1 MASRAG
7 CNLMLFDAIVVFWM
21 FYVILFF
28 LLCVC
33 KFHYFRGKTSSK
45 LLVKHVS
52 GRGLKGLSVRLAHG
66 MSPYVS
72 IRFDWSTG
80 LQSCYIAVQ
89 QLRQF
94 LTHFVVTPLVLLT
107 LTPLT
112 SESPQSF
119 ARPEPE
125 PAEEK
130 RVAPVAF
137 AAQTHSNI
145 FKHLARHVDV
155 AFICI
160 YGIRMH

>member
-1 MASRAG
+1 M
-7 CNLMLFDAIVVFWM
+7 
-21 FYVILFF
+21 
-28 LLCVC
+28 
-33 KFHYFRGKTSSK
+33 
-45 LLVKHVS
+45 
-52 GRGLKGLSVRLAHG
+52 
-66 MSPYVS
+66 
-72 IRFDWSTG
+72 
-80 LQSCYIAVQ
+80 
-89 QLRQF
+89 
-94 LTHFVVTPLVLLT
+94 LLT